1 MEAMLEKY
9 YAISE
14 TMSPKELEEALEGW
28 EDFTEEELE
37 FDAFMNAMA
46 EDWERRQAEEGAA

>member
-1 MEAMLEKY
+1 MLERY

-46 EDWERRQAEEGAA
+46 EDWERRQAKEGAA